1 MMKNISMLLAL
12 LFLSVGMFGQV
23 GKDKKDKKHEKHAM
37 MQDPEAHAMM
47 YADKMATRLDLTPEQ
62 KEEVQELQMKRLQ
75 AHQELMA
82 DYKGNMDKD
91 DEDMANEKADMHKQ
105 KMKIQEDFK
114 EDMKEILNDA
124 QFQKWETMH
133 NREMKMQGM
142 KKGHYKDKKKEETDW
157 K

>member
-1 MMKNISMLLAL
+1 MKNISMLLAL

-23 GKDKKDKKHEKHAM
+23 GKDKKHEKHAM

-82 DYKGNMDKD
+82 DYKGDMDKD
-91 DEDMANEKADMHKQ
+91 DEDIADEKADMHKQ